1 MENPNSYIVLLIV
14 EQQLGDSEGFKKF
27 ESSLAE
33 RQWVETGVVTNSWT
47 KAFSML
53 EKEDVELDVLS
64 DISEALTE
72 SATVNLPYAY
82 QIGESKV
89 VLGII

>member
-1 MENPNSYIVLLIV
+1 MENSDTYVVLLIV
-14 EQQLGDSEGFKKF
+14 EQQSEDFESFKKF
-27 ESSLAE
+27 ELRLAE
-33 RQWVETGVVTNSWT
+33 RQWVETGVVTNSWIKT
-47 KAFSML
+47 FSMI

-72 SATVNLPYAY
+72 LAIVNLPYAY